1 MINIG
6 NQVVNT
12 AFDAP
17 LELTPS
23 QQIETVENQLF
34 ELAEKGKYGGGFE
47 NFNEAIKKAIDM
59 ATAAKSVLHTYQG

>member
-1 MINIG
+1 MINLG
-6 NQVVNT
+6 TQVVNT

-17 LELTPS
+17 VELTPT

-47 NFNEAIKKAIDM
+47 NFNEAVKKLSIWQVQQS
-59 ATAAKSVLHTYQG
+59 SVLHNYRG